1 LVIRI
6 LVVDDSAFMRKI
18 LSDILGSDP
27 ELSVVGTAKDG
38 NDALKRFRQLA
49 PDIVTLDLNLP
60 DMAGL
65 DVLRQ
70 MLREKPV
77 PVLVISAYA
86 GSDAAVEAVAAGAVD
101 IIPKPSGEISL
112 DMAKQKS
119 LMIGKIKEVAKA
131 KIKTFEVQKP
141 RSQSFS
147 PTLSKV
153 VVIGSSTGGPKTL
166 EALLVSLPRNIPAPI
181 LIVQHMPPGF
191 TKSLAE
197 RFSKICE
204 IEVREAVDGEAVQK
218 GVALIAPGDYHMELV
233 SREGKVYVRLNQEPR
248 ELGVRPNVNRLFK
261 SAAAIYG
268 QNTIGIVLTGMGT
281 DGRDGSADIKS
292 MHGTVIAESEET
304 CIIYGMPKAVV
315 DSGLADEVLPLDKI
329 PVALLQLVEI

>member
-197 RFSKICE
+197 RCSKICE

>member
-1 LVIRI
+1 MVIRI